1 MKKAKDTKDTADF
14 ETALTELEKIVE
26 ELEADVKLERALEL
40 FKRGIKLSSDCKK
53 VLQAAQQEVLVLKEL
68 ADGSITT
75 ESLSQ
80 VQSREIKVEVA
91 ETTAS
96 S

>member
-1 MKKAKDTKDTADF
+1 MKKSKITKDTTDF
-14 ETALTELEKIVE
+14 EAALTELEKIVE

-68 ADGSITT
+68 ADGSVAT
-75 ESLSQ
+75 EPMPQ
-80 VQSREIKVEVA
+80 MQ
-91 ETTAS
+91 
-96 S
+96 